1 MIDADR
7 LQLHMPLQKHHKNNV
22 KLIQHNIGCHSEDQG
37 IWLWYDLEWTSV
49 VPQLTSISVTSDYLS
64 WYPISTS
71 LSTTNVSCLC

>member
-22 KLIQHNIGCHSEDQG
+22 KLIQHNIGRHSEDQG

-49 VPQLTSISVTSDYLS
+49 VPQLTTISVTSDYRIAGNIRKVKFS
-64 WYPISTS
+64 KTS
-71 LSTTNVSCLC
+71 Q